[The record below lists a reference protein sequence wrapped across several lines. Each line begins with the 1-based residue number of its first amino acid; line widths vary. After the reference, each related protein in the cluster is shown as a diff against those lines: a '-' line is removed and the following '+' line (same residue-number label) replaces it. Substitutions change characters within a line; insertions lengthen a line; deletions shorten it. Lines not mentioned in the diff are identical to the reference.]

1 MKKLLLVIMIAAI
14 ILGLSACGE
23 SDSGESAPD
32 PNRTRES
39 CSFLGE
45 APVYPSYHNKGYCH
59 RDGDGYY
66 WPAVGHHHH
75 K

>member
-14 ILGLSACGE
+14 ILALSAC
-23 SDSGESAPD
+23 GESAPD

-45 APVYPSYHNKGYCH
+45 APVYPSYHNNGYCH

-66 WPAVGHHHH
+66 WPGFGHHHH